1 MATAIQTVG
10 GKSYDGFL
18 LAIVGLL
25 DRFLRRAAQARDET
39 RVEFLGEQDGGPE
52 SKFKAAVLPVLSR
65 NETVKRAYLAR
76 VGFQPHAAKSV
87 ALCLAG
93 SLEIPPVLL
102 RELANTFAQQFN
114 SASALDILGVS
125 PEQEAD
131 LRRVCAPFYKRAG

>member
-1 MATAIQTVG
+1 V
-10 GKSYDGFL
+10 K
-18 LAIVGLL
+18 
-25 DRFLRRAAQARDET
+25 ARDEA

-52 SKFKAAVLPVLSR
+52 SKFKAALLPVLSR
-65 NETVKRAYLAR
+65 SESVERAYLAR

-93 SLEIPPVLL
+93 SLEIPPALL
-102 RELANTFAQQFN
+102 RELTSTFAQQFN

-131 LRRVCAPFYKRAG
+131 LRRVCAPFYERAG